1 MDDNNTANQDNTQE
15 TLVGKRR
22 HSAPELDTYMT
33 GVANRV
39 AAANVGIDP
48 VTVISILRFVL
59 PIIAKCYGMDTGAS
73 PDQLRA
79 SLIEQNEKQPARLRR
94 RLTARYMRE
103 APDHKL
109 SREQAEAMAEATI
122 NETIA
127 TDDALVVSIHA
138 SLGD

>member
-1 MDDNNTANQDNTQE
+1 MDDNQSQE
-15 TLVGKRR
+15 NAVGKKR
-22 HSAPELDTYMT
+22 HVTPELDTYMT

-39 AAANVGIDP
+39 SDANVGIDP
-48 VTVISILRFVL
+48 VMIITVLRLVL

-109 SREQAEAMAEATI
+109 SREQAAAMAEATI

-127 TDDALVVSIHA
+127 SDDALVTGICTTF
-138 SLGD
+138 GD